1 MMYMQFCPLI
11 VWLWYAFQCAGYWI
25 ETSLSALRS
34 RFSFK
39 SPVSFVDWCLVL
51 FFFLSIDFFSYVFNR
66 ILSNLFYALRY
77 KEMRLYFFFCV
88 QQQKWLYKMRF
99 IWLRYCA
106 VHSVLTH
113 LGLLP
118 NAYFVRQF
126 GQVLKT
132 LFNIKVQS
140 TYQTN

>member
-1 MMYMQFCPLI
+1 MYMQFCPLI
-11 VWLWYAFQCAGYWI
+11 VWLWYAFHCAGYWI

-51 FFFLSIDFFSYVFNR
+51 FFFLSIDFFHMYLIAFSQIYFTLCDIR
-66 ILSNLFYALRY
+66 RY
-77 KEMRLYFFFCV
+77 GYI

-106 VHSVLTH
+106 AHSVLTH

-118 NAYFVRQF
+118 NVYFVRQF